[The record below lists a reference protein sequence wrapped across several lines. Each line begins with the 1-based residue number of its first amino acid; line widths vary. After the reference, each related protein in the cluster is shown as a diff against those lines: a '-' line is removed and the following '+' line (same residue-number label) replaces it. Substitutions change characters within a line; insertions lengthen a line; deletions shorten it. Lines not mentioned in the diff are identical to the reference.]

1 MAFKK
6 RAIQGSILIAVA
18 MWTLTQM
25 LTTRERAAIKKKNLE
40 NRAWPE
46 SSAVITN
53 AKMEVVSGIQINEEV
68 DGDLLK
74 IGDEDVGNVQTGV
87 DDKLD
92 EETDVQVHEE
102 GEGEEEEEVDDK
114 DADEVES
121 RAEVGLEDLGLKLR
135 NYSLPGC
142 RCARLGIDMG
152 DLRRA
157 RAEAA
162 RRPERFPRWFLRRFA
177 FAGESTC
184 SDFATQRGGRQR
196 VLSFCYFI
204 TKGKTVPGTPL
215 YRKYMKHAYR
225 TAGDIKRIYPG
236 WLMRIYHSVTAE
248 DLHGTEE
255 LCRIFCD
262 HPHVDL
268 CFVHDLPGIGN
279 LSRFGVVGRLWRYAP
294 MGDPAVE
301 AFHCRDIDS
310 YVLERDAAA
319 VREWLSSGKTYH
331 AIHDHPSNSAPL
343 MGGLWGGWN
352 RDLKLMKHLRETLYN
367 ATMMDFKPL
376 DQVLLRKIVFPAI
389 KDDLLNHA
397 SYPCQ
402 VARIGPSVPM
412 PTQRQGIEFCGL
424 SAFNPYQGILFR
436 ERDCPLEC
444 RPKEH
449 PDWVKC

>member
-1 MAFKK
+1 MPGKK
-6 RAIQGSILIAVA
+6 RVTKGCIIIAAAVWTITQIPMPRESALINKNIPGNRTLLELSADYSNKTNEVEERGVFKIRGEGADSAHTGADDVLDAETEKHVNKEGKAV
-18 MWTLTQM
+18 
-25 LTTRERAAIKKKNLE
+25 
-40 NRAWPE
+40 
-46 SSAVITN
+46 
-53 AKMEVVSGIQINEEV
+53 EE
-68 DGDLLK
+68 
-74 IGDEDVGNVQTGV
+74 EGV
-87 DDKLD
+87 DDKD
-92 EETDVQVHEE
+92 KNEDVDSHPQV
-102 GEGEEEEEVDDK
+102 DRRLK
-114 DADEVES
+114 
-121 RAEVGLEDLGLKLR
+121 DLGLHFR
-135 NYSLPGC
+135 NYTFPGC
-142 RCARLGIDMG
+142 HCARLGIDMG

-162 RRPERFPRWFLRRFA
+162 RRPESFPRWFLERFS

-184 SDFATQRGGRQR
+184 SDFATQRGGRQK

-204 TKGKTVPGTPL
+204 NKGKTVPGTAM
-215 YRKYMKHAYR
+215 YRKYMQHAYG

-248 DLHGTEE
+248 DLRGTEE
-255 LCRIFCD
+255 LCRIYCD

-268 CFVHDLPGIGN
+268 CLVHDLPGIGC
-279 LSRFGVVGRLWRYAP
+279 GATPPWG
-294 MGDPAVE
+294 PAVE

-319 VREWLSSGKTYH
+319 VREWLESGKTYH
-331 AIHDHPSNSAPL
+331 AIHDHPSNNAPL
-343 MGGLWGGWN
+343 MGGLWGGLN
-352 RDLKLMKHLRETLYN
+352 RDLKLMKRLRETMYN

-402 VARIGPSVPM
+402 VARIGPSVPL